1 MQGPSLYTDFW
12 KQKRISSVLSKSRIY
27 SLRGRDL
34 KLLLSQHGLLQPW
47 NSLSTQ
53 RRRDRLLICPKEIQ
67 ALDASSQGLT
77 KETQGSSETS
87 VILVHSPSLRYLVHS
102 SHLPSSSLFSRI
114 RGWGAEMIEKVK
126 SIFGLP
132 IPSLFVGSY
141 SERFLQFCS
150 KWGGGEPGWGK
161 EGEQPSV
168 TCPAWLQ
175 GSWEGVYRKMQ
186 VGNSS
191 ISLQLQI
198 RANWGGR
205 DKLPSSRAGAKCRQR
220 CFSEELLKSGPG
232 PSAPLG

>member
-1 MQGPSLYTDFW
+1 MT
-12 KQKRISSVLSKSRIY
+12 
-27 SLRGRDL
+27 
-34 KLLLSQHGLLQPW
+34 
-47 NSLSTQ
+47 
-53 RRRDRLLICPKEIQ
+53 
-67 ALDASSQGLT
+67 
-77 KETQGSSETS
+77 
-87 VILVHSPSLRYLVHS
+87 
-102 SHLPSSSLFSRI
+102 
-114 RGWGAEMIEKVK
+114 EKVK

-198 RANWGGR
+198 RAN
-205 DKLPSSRAGAKCRQR
+205 
-220 CFSEELLKSGPG
+220 
-232 PSAPLG
+232 